1 MDESVFRE
9 DLLKLG
15 LDATIVNGVVRNV
28 HIIKSRADHAG
39 ASVDDLEYVHSTLL
53 KRLKKDQFDAQAIA
67 KMKFV
72 IANMLLSDARKMSL
86 QALDIGLENPQ
97 RDVETILRN
106 LILNR
111 IGTSTS
117 QEYSRSDK
125 DLLKDAI
132 EQVVHAMEHQERPS
146 SKTGG
151 GGRGG
156 GGGGQGGRG
165 GGGATKRKFNKQHAA
180 TSPATQ
186 EQPAETTSED
196 RDYTHMSSVEFAMAG
211 VSQDN
216 KWVSAWTGKAVQV
229 GAQHAAETR

>member
-1 MDESVFRE
+1 MDESVLRE

-28 HIIKSRADHAG
+28 QIIKSPADHAG
-39 ASVDDLEYVHSTLL
+39 ASVNDLKYVHSTLL
-53 KRLKKDQFDAQAIA
+53 KHLKKDQFDAQAIA

-86 QALDIGLENPQ
+86 QALDIGLANPQ
-97 RDVETILRN
+97 RDVKTILRN
-106 LILNR
+106 LIVNR
-111 IGTSTS
+111 IGNSTS

-132 EQVVHAMEHQERPS
+132 EQVVRAMEHQERPS
-146 SKTGG
+146 GKTGG
-151 GGRGG
+151 GGRG

-196 RDYTHMSSVEFAMAG
+196 RDYTHMSSVEFDMAG

-216 KWVSAWTGKAVQV
+216 KWVSAWNGKAVQV

>member
-1 MDESVFRE
+1 MAESELRE

-15 LDATIVNGVVRNV
+15 LDATIVTGVVRNV
-28 HIIKSRADHAG
+28 QIIKSRAEHAG
-39 ASVDDLEYVHSTLL
+39 ASVNDLKYVHSTLL
-53 KRLKKDQFDAQAIA
+53 KHLKKHKHQFDAQAIA

-86 QALDIGLENPQ
+86 QALDIGLANPQ
-97 RDVETILRN
+97 RDVESILQN
-106 LILNR
+106 LIVNR
-111 IGTSTS
+111 IGNSTS

-132 EQVVHAMEHQERPS
+132 EQVVRAMEHQERPS
-146 SKTGG
+146 GKAGG
-151 GGRGG
+151 GA
-156 GGGGQGGRG
+156 GGQ

-196 RDYTHMSSVEFAMAG
+196 RDYTHMSSDEFDMAG

-216 KWVSAWTGKAVQV
+216 KWVSAWNGKAVQV
-229 GAQHAAETR
+229 GAQHAAETRY